1 MKTVLDIVILMVGF
15 VLLLKGA
22 DFLIDGAVGFA
33 RKFHIPALVIGM
45 TIVAFG
51 TSAPEAAVSI
61 TAAMNGSNAISIS
74 NVLGS
79 NLFNLLV
86 VGGLCAMFRPLPIK
100 PIAISR
106 DYPFHLIITVAL
118 LVMLLDI
125 PLNGGQSITLS
136 RGDALI
142 LLLFMGIYM
151 YINIRDG
158 IGGEDEESDAVIPPV
173 WKSLLFFAG
182 GLAGIIYGGNLV
194 VDSATG
200 IARAIGVSDTLIGLT
215 IVAIGTSLPE
225 LVTSVVA
232 CKRGE
237 ADLAWGNIIGSNVFN
252 ILFVLGVS
260 SLLNPI
266 TVGWEAIYDTI
277 ILLIL
282 ATLVYPTTIPKKQLS
297 RPVGFAMVIAYI
309 AYTAYIIIR

>member
-1 MKTVLDIVILMVGF
+1 MKTVLDIVLLLIGF

-61 TAAMNGSNAISIS
+61 TAALDGNNAIAVSNVIGSNI
-74 NVLGS
+74 
-79 NLFNLLV
+79 FNLMV
-86 VGGLCAMFRPLPIK
+86 VGGICAMIRPLPIK
-100 PIAISR
+100 PIAVSR
-106 DYPFHLIITVAL
+106 DYPFHLVITAVFL
-118 LVMLLDI
+118 LMLLDVF
-125 PLNGGQSITLS
+125 LDGGQVTMLS
-136 RGDALI
+136 RSDALI
-142 LLLFMGIYM
+142 LLLLMGIYM
-151 YINIRDG
+151 YINIKDG
-158 IGGEDEESDAVIPPV
+158 IGGEDEESDAKIPPV

-182 GLAGIIYGGNLV
+182 GLAGVIYGGQLV

-200 IARAIGVSDTLIGLT
+200 LARAMGVSDTLIGLT

-237 ADLAWGNIIGSNVFN
+237 ADLAWGNIIGSNIFN
-252 ILFVLGVS
+252 ILFILGVS
-260 SLLNPI
+260 GTLLPI
-266 TVGWEAIYDTI
+266 TVEIQSVYDTV
-277 ILLIL
+277 ILLVL

-297 RPVGFAMVIAYI
+297 RPVGIAMLVAYI